1 MGGVFGTLVAIS
13 ALATVAAILL
23 SRLIDARGEVKRLES
38 ELSRLAELPEV
49 TAQSQRAL
57 AAIHHELQTVTLLTA
72 GPGMSLPSDARSC
85 LQQLQAHIQR
95 TYVELGR
102 REVVEHQLREDLR
115 VARQSLQ
122 ELSRRIA
129 RRGKEPAAPAGV
141 VRALIEEPGEEALEE
156 LAQQT
161 AAKLQL
167 KAARAE
173 LEELRARFG
182 LAQRTISALERQLID
197 AHTDELPV
205 LPALVPEERGDEPLR
220 EA

>member
-1 MGGVFGTLVAIS
+1 MGGLFGSLVAMS
-13 ALATVAAILL
+13 ALAAVAAVLL
-23 SRLIDARGEVKRLES
+23 SRLIDARAKLRRFE
-38 ELSRLAELPEV
+38 AELARLQELPAV
-49 TAQSQRAL
+49 TEQSQRAL
-57 AAIHHELQTVTLLTA
+57 AELHHNIQTLTLLTA
-72 GPGMSLPSDARSC
+72 GPGMSLPSDAKAC
-85 LQQLQAHIQR
+85 LGHLQSHLQK
-95 TYVELGR
+95 TFVELGR

-129 RRGKEPAAPAGV
+129 RRGKEPAVPAGV
-141 VRALIEEPGEEALEE
+141 VRALINEPGDEALEE

-182 LAQRTISALERQLID
+182 LAQRTITALERQLID

-205 LPALVPEERGDEPLR
+205 LPALVPDERGDEPLR
-220 EA
+220 EV

>member
-1 MGGVFGTLVAIS
+1 MGGLLASLVAIS
-13 ALATVAAILL
+13 ALATVAALLL
-23 SRLIDARGEVKRLES
+23 SRLIDARDEIRRLET
-38 ELSRLAELPEV
+38 ELSRLSELPEV

-57 AAIHHELQTVTLLTA
+57 AELHHELQTVTLLTA

-85 LQQLQAHIQR
+85 LRLIQGHIQR
-95 TYVELGR
+95 NFEELGR

-122 ELSRRIA
+122 ELSRRLA

-182 LAQRTISALERQLID
+182 LAQRTITALERQLID
-197 AHTDELPV
+197 AHTDEHPV
-205 LPALVPEERGDEPLR
+205 LPALVPDEGGDEPSR
-220 EA
+220 EV

>member
-1 MGGVFGTLVAIS
+1 MGGLFGSLVAIS

-23 SRLIDARGEVKRLES
+23 SRLIDARGEVKRLE
-38 ELSRLAELPEV
+38 AELNRLHELPDV

-57 AAIHHELQTVTLLTA
+57 AALHHDLQTVTLLTA
-72 GPGMSLPSDARSC
+72 GPGMSLPSDAQNC
-85 LQQLQAHIQR
+85 LRLIQNHIQR
-95 TYVELGR
+95 NFEELGR

-129 RRGKEPAAPAGV
+129 RRGKEPSAPAGV
-141 VRALIEEPGEEALEE
+141 VRALSDEPGEEALEE

-182 LAQRTISALERQLID
+182 LAQRTITALERQLID
-197 AHTDELPV
+197 AHTDEHPV
-205 LPALVPEERGDEPLR
+205 LPALVPDELGDEPLR
-220 EA
+220 DA